1 MSDTMGDLDPRGPVV
16 PHSRPAVRPDP
27 LRAARARSR
36 FLAAAS
42 RRLGL
47 SLHPGRTART
57 VVELAVA
64 ELADAVAVVRPA
76 PAGDGGV
83 EWTCGTRGGP
93 VRAGRAAP
101 ATLPEQVRDAL
112 RGVQTDPR
120 PLLSDDLA
128 GAPWIDLAEVG
139 GRATA
144 GVVTMPGNGVP
155 AGALVLLRRAG
166 GPDVPAAATD
176 VDTALVEEFAQRA
189 GLALA
194 AAGLYAQQVQVAT
207 VLRDSLVQPA
217 LPEVS
222 GLALGGAYRPADEAL
237 LIGGDLYDVLP
248 GAGGATTFLLGDV
261 CGKGVDAAVG
271 TGRLR
276 QSVRALARLVDD
288 PARLLSLLNAT
299 MLEATP
305 SGRPPRFATL
315 VLGTATP
322 HADGGVTLC
331 LAGGGHLPP
340 LLVRRGGGVEPVE
353 IDGMLLGAVPDA
365 RFGARDV
372 GLAPGEAC
380 VLYSDGVTEA
390 RGGVDGRE
398 PFDEDRLAALLRGC
412 DVLPAPGIADRVA
425 AHATRWS
432 AGGHRDDIAVLAVQA
447 PIPPRRPRPGETA

>member
-1 MSDTMGDLDPRGPVV
+1 MSDTVGDLDPRGPAA
-16 PHSRPAVRPDP
+16 PHARPAVRPDP

-64 ELADAVAVVRPA
+64 ELADAAAVLRPA

-83 EWTCGTRGGP
+83 EWTCGTRAGGP
-93 VRAGRAAP
+93 VRAGRATGA
-101 ATLPEQVRDAL
+101 ALPEQVRDAL

-120 PLLSDDLA
+120 PLLADDLA

-139 GRATA
+139 RRATA

-155 AGALVLLRRAG
+155 AGALVLLRHAL

-194 AAGLYAQQVQVAT
+194 AAGLYAQQVHVAT

-217 LPEVS
+217 LPEVP

-305 SGRPPRFATL
+305 GGRPPRFATL

-322 HADGGVTLC
+322 RPDGGVSLC

-340 LLVRRGGGVEPVE
+340 LLVRRGGVEPVE
-353 IDGMLLGAVPDA
+353 IAGMLLGAVPDA
-365 RFGARDV
+365 RFGARAV
-372 GLAPGEAC
+372 ELAPGEAC
-380 VLYSDGVTEA
+380 VLYTDGVTEA
-390 RGGVDGRE
+390 RGGLDGRE

-432 AGGHRDDIAVLAVQA
+432 TDGHRDDIAVLVVQA
-447 PIPPRRPRPGETA
+447 PIPPRRPRPLETA